1 MSLYWLALAA
11 AILTSV
17 GGQTLLKLGADGGA
31 NFVAQ
36 VLDPRSLIGL
46 VLYGGAALLYML
58 ALRRI
63 PVSVALP
70 CTAAGYIAVVVLGH
84 FLFAEPITVQKL
96 AALGLI
102 CAGVALLATA

>member
-1 MSLYWLALAA
+1 MTLYWLARVA

-17 GGQTLLKLGADGGA
+17 GGQTLLKMGADGGA
-31 NFVAQ
+31 DILAQ
-36 VLDPRSLIGL
+36 FLHPRSLLGL
-46 VLYGGAALLYML
+46 MLYGGAALLYML

-63 PVSVALP
+63 PVSIALP
-70 CTAAGYIAVVVLGH
+70 CTAAGYIAVVLLGH
-84 FLFAEPITVQKL
+84 FLFAEPITAQKL

>member
-36 VLDPRSLIGL
+36 FLDPRSLIGL
-46 VLYGGAALLYML
+46 VLYGGAALFYML

-102 CAGVALLATA
+102 CAGMALLATA

>member
-31 NFVAQ
+31 TFVAQ
-36 VLDPRSLIGL
+36 FLDPRSLIGL